1 MAKKAFPVRIF
12 LIFLQIFAIIWKCPK
27 VWNYLSKTENS
38 CIYFECHILCVIQEF
53 FPLCDASHQIHFC
66 TTLAMWHLD
75 FFFLND
81 IYYVTYHRLICDV
94 VIGCPIIYNLS
105 ESCSVKLIEESA
117 YAIKWYSKYQFH
129 SGSWLSNHH
138 VYHIYVYVYHI
149 YVRWII
155 MYIIYMFAD

>member
-1 MAKKAFPVRIF
+1 M
-12 LIFLQIFAIIWKCPK
+12 
-27 VWNYLSKTENS
+27 
-38 CIYFECHILCVIQEF
+38 YFECHILCVIWKF
-53 FPLCDASHQIHFC
+53 YTLCDRSHRIHFC
-66 TTLAMWHLD
+66 TTNARFHSKYLL
-75 FFFLND
+75 FLFLND

-94 VIGCPIIYNLS
+94 VIGCPIIYKLS

-138 VYHIYVYVYHI
+138 VYHIYVHVYHI

>member
-1 MAKKAFPVRIF
+1 MPKF
-12 LIFLQIFAIIWKCPK
+12 LIFCKFFQLFRNVQKFGIIRQKQRIVVSILSVIYYVSYENFVHRVIEAIGFIFVWQMLDAIQI
-27 VWNYLSKTENS
+27 
-38 CIYFECHILCVIQEF
+38 
-53 FPLCDASHQIHFC
+53 
-66 TTLAMWHLD
+66 

-81 IYYVTYHRLICDV
+81 TYYVTYHRLICDV

-117 YAIKWYSKYQFH
+117 YAIKWNSKYQFH

-138 VYHIYVYVYHI
+138 VYHIYVHVYHI